1 MNATVPREDEMGRST
16 LKPREG
22 PAIREFLRY
31 YVLALLRK
39 RQMSAKNVRRTIKR
53 QSRENRG
60 FRPSGPLLVGERDLC
75 LVLHQLRRQ
84 GLIEQS
90 EDEWRLT
97 AHGQDRLSGYEEQK
111 EAELNGKERA
121 ARKVLKLMGEPGPAE
136 SVLDVGTGEG
146 FLAFKLADKGYRVLG
161 IDSGGFD
168 YSKDSIQSAVEKAE
182 SRGGEVEFRETSV
195 ADLAGTHESFDYVV
209 TSQAMHC
216 MKDQRQCLDAI
227 YRLLKPGGAFLCTDF
242 LLGLEGFLHHGWHS
256 FLAISRDE
264 WAELLP
270 QCGFDELSCHKAADY
285 LVVRARKRSRNE
297 QE

>member
-1 MNATVPREDEMGRST
+1 MGRST

-161 IDSGGFD
+161 IDSGSFD
-168 YSKDSIQSAVEKAE
+168 YSKDSIQSAVEKAA
-182 SRGGEVEFRETSV
+182 SRGGEIEFRETSV
-195 ADLAGTHESFDYVV
+195 AHLAETGESFDYVV
-209 TSQAMHC
+209 TSQAIHC
-216 MKDQRQCLDAI
+216 MNDQIQCLEEI
-227 YRLLKPGGAFLCTDF
+227 NRLLKPGGTFLCMDF
-242 LLGLEGFLHHGWHS
+242 LVGLEGFLEHGWHS
-256 FLAISRDE
+256 LLAISREE
-264 WAELLP
+264 WQQILP
-270 QCGFDELSCHKAADY
+270 RCGFDEVGCHKAGDY
-285 LVVRARKRSRNE
+285 LVVRARKRPGGERE
-297 QE
+297 LQ